1 MIRLWWNETLRL
13 VWCKRFLAVFP
24 AFALATLLALGNL
37 LPYFRAYNV
46 QTNVWDGV
54 FGTMADW
61 LYFRFIILLVFVFLT
76 ADTLV
81 QDTSSNWSWLV
92 LPRTNSRLRWWTA
105 KVLSLF
111 SAALIYFII
120 GFLVVFAICAMQLPY
135 AGNFSEYATRGSEFN
150 AGVGTL

>member
-1 MIRLWWNETLRL
+1 MT
-13 VWCKRFLAVFP
+13 
-24 AFALATLLALGNL
+24 
-37 LPYFRAYNV
+37 
-46 QTNVWDGV
+46 
-54 FGTMADW
+54 DW

-120 GFLVVFAICAMQLPY
+120 GFLVVFAICATQLPY
-135 AGNFSEYATRGSEFN
+135 AGNIQ
-150 AGVGTL
+150 